1 MLRLLQIDVINLITM
16 VMDLKLKWVYSEIQL
31 SCQVFSISYFCLDLK
46 TETWDF
52 EIPLDLRT

>member
-46 TETWDF
+46 TET
-52 EIPLDLRT
+52 